1 LPAENGNSDKI
12 LLVTWYWAEDTLDD
26 NNQETCMQHKVYR
39 QRNTKSKILQRK
51 ARLLRCDQP
60 RAQRLEA
67 RCRELEKKL
76 AERTDELAALNEAEN
91 HRAEQFRLIA
101 EVSHRFTSTL
111 EFNEVMQQVARLI
124 QQTFGYYHVGIGLIE
139 ADEVVYRVGAGIL
152 WDNPQ
157 FQFKPAHLKVG
168 KEGLSGWVAATG
180 ESLLVAD
187 VSLEPRYV
195 WLQGSQTRSE
205 LTVPISVKGKI
216 IGVLD
221 IQSDQLENF
230 DHTDLELMHSLAN
243 QAGVAIENARLYEQ
257 AKQVAVLEERNRLAR
272 ELHDSVTQTL
282 YGMGLYAQ
290 AAIGQLAL
298 GNLEQVGENLREI
311 IDTSQEVLAEMR
323 LLIHELR
330 PPVLVQDGLDMALQ
344 ARLSAVEGRA
354 GLQTSLKSDLAGRL
368 PATIE
373 EGFYRIALE
382 ALNNVVKHA
391 HAHTVAVYLSQHQN
405 VVTLEITDDGFGFD
419 PQAVKAQ
426 GGMGLPAMQERAAA
440 LGGQLTIWSKPGEG
454 AHVVMEVQVSTTT
467 R

>member
-26 NNQETCMQHKVYR
+26 NNQEACMQHKVFR
-39 QRNTKSKILQRK
+39 QRNGKSYILQRK

-60 RAQRLEA
+60 RSQRLEA
-67 RCRELEKKL
+67 RCRELEKQL
-76 AERTDELAALNEAEN
+76 AERTNELAALNEAE
-91 HRAEQFRLIA
+91 HRRAEQFRLIT

-111 EFNEVMQQVARLI
+111 EFNEVMQQVVRLI
-124 QQTFGYYHVGIGLIE
+124 QQTFGYYHVAIGLIE

-152 WDNPQ
+152 WDDPQ
-157 FQFKPAHLKVG
+157 FQFKPARLKVG
-168 KEGLSGWVAATG
+168 LEGFSGWVAATG
-180 ESLLVAD
+180 ESLLTAD

-195 WLQGSQTRSE
+195 WMQGSQTRSE

-221 IQSDQLENF
+221 IQSDQLDNF
-230 DHTDLELMHSLAN
+230 NHTDLELMRSLAN

-405 VVTLEITDDGFGFD
+405 VVTLEITDDGLGFD

-454 AHVVMEVQVSTTT
+454 ARVVMEVQVSTTT